1 MIRVIPTKQTI
12 SPALRGSLCAVI
24 GGIFWGFSGTCAQY
38 LFSNFHVPPLWLSC
52 TRLFFTA
59 IILTVLALLRHP
71 AACRDIW
78 KDHRHVARLAA
89 YGIFGLMAC
98 QSAYI
103 MGISYSNAAT
113 TTVLQTLSLVF
124 ILLITCARVR
134 RFPTKIETAALLLAL
149 FGTFLLATGGK
160 PGQLVI
166 SPAGLLWGLATAW
179 AVVLYSMLPSK
190 LLERYDRET
199 VTALGMAFAAVTLNL
214 LCRSWR
220 YDVQLPLRGWLAV
233 AAIVVLGSVVSF
245 SLIMQSIV
253 DIGPSK
259 SSMLA
264 SSEPLSAKVFSV
276 LWLGTSFSGTDLIG
290 FAAIISTIFLLT
302 RPDKNTAS

>member
-1 MIRVIPTKQTI
+1 MGRHPLRRGLMSFGGGLAVSLVT
-12 SPALRGSLCAVI
+12 ALAMPEDPVRFGVLT
-24 GGIFWGFSGTCAQY
+24 FLGTAM
-38 LFSNFHVPPLWLSC
+38 LLTVPLRRWLDRVPP
-52 TRLFFTA
+52 RLG
-59 IILTVLALLRHP
+59 LAG
-71 AACRDIW
+71 A
-78 KDHRHVARLAA
+78 
-89 YGIFGLMAC
+89 FGL
-98 QSAYI
+98 
-103 MGISYSNAAT
+103 
-113 TTVLQTLSLVF
+113 
-124 ILLITCARVR
+124 
-134 RFPTKIETAALLLAL
+134 
-149 FGTFLLATGGK
+149 FLLATGGK

-264 SSEPLSAKVFSV
+264 SSEPLSATVFSV

>member
-1 MIRVIPTKQTI
+1 
-12 SPALRGSLCAVI
+12 
-24 GGIFWGFSGTCAQY
+24 
-38 LFSNFHVPPLWLSC
+38 
-52 TRLFFTA
+52 
-59 IILTVLALLRHP
+59 
-71 AACRDIW
+71 
-78 KDHRHVARLAA
+78 
-89 YGIFGLMAC
+89 
-98 QSAYI
+98 
-103 MGISYSNAAT
+103 MGISHSNAAT

-134 RFPTKIETAALLLAL
+134 ALSHENRDRRAASGAVRNVSA
-149 FGTFLLATGGK
+149 GHRGK

-264 SSEPLSAKVFSV
+264 SSEPLSATVFSV

>member
-1 MIRVIPTKQTI
+1 M
-12 SPALRGSLCAVI
+12 
-24 GGIFWGFSGTCAQY
+24 SG
-38 LFSNFHVPPLWLSC
+38 
-52 TRLFFTA
+52 
-59 IILTVLALLRHP
+59 
-71 AACRDIW
+71 
-78 KDHRHVARLAA
+78 
-89 YGIFGLMAC
+89 
-98 QSAYI
+98 
-103 MGISYSNAAT
+103 
-113 TTVLQTLSLVF
+113 
-124 ILLITCARVR
+124 

-149 FGTFLLATGGK
+149 FGTFLLATGRQARSACHLPCRTSLG
-160 PGQLVI
+160 PCHSV
-166 SPAGLLWGLATAW
+166 

-264 SSEPLSAKVFSV
+264 SSEPLSATVFSV

>member
-1 MIRVIPTKQTI
+1 
-12 SPALRGSLCAVI
+12 
-24 GGIFWGFSGTCAQY
+24 
-38 LFSNFHVPPLWLSC
+38 
-52 TRLFFTA
+52 
-59 IILTVLALLRHP
+59 
-71 AACRDIW
+71 
-78 KDHRHVARLAA
+78 
-89 YGIFGLMAC
+89 MAC

-264 SSEPLSAKVFSV
+264 SSEPLSATVFSV

>member
-1 MIRVIPTKQTI
+1 MISTKQTI

-71 AACRDIW
+71 AACRGIW

-160 PGQLVI
+160 PGQLV
-166 SPAGLLWGLATAW
+166 SP
-179 AVVLYSMLPSK
+179 LP
-190 LLERYDRET
+190 D
-199 VTALGMAFAAVTLNL
+199 
-214 LCRSWR
+214 
-220 YDVQLPLRGWLAV
+220 
-233 AAIVVLGSVVSF
+233 
-245 SLIMQSIV
+245 
-253 DIGPSK
+253 
-259 SSMLA
+259 
-264 SSEPLSAKVFSV
+264 
-276 LWLGTSFSGTDLIG
+276 FSGALPQRGPLYCTVCCRQSSWSAMTG
-290 FAAIISTIFLLT
+290 
-302 RPDKNTAS
+302 RPSPPSAWCLPP

>member
-1 MIRVIPTKQTI
+1 MISTKQTI

-220 YDVQLPLRGWLAV
+220 YDVQLPLRFPFCGWGPPFPGRTSSALPPSSAP
-233 AAIVVLGSVVSF
+233 F
-245 SLIMQSIV
+245 SC
-253 DIGPSK
+253 
-259 SSMLA
+259 
-264 SSEPLSAKVFSV
+264 
-276 LWLGTSFSGTDLIG
+276 
-290 FAAIISTIFLLT
+290 
-302 RPDKNTAS
+302 

>member
-1 MIRVIPTKQTI
+1 M
-12 SPALRGSLCAVI
+12 
-24 GGIFWGFSGTCAQY
+24 SG
-38 LFSNFHVPPLWLSC
+38 
-52 TRLFFTA
+52 
-59 IILTVLALLRHP
+59 
-71 AACRDIW
+71 
-78 KDHRHVARLAA
+78 
-89 YGIFGLMAC
+89 
-98 QSAYI
+98 
-103 MGISYSNAAT
+103 
-113 TTVLQTLSLVF
+113 
-124 ILLITCARVR
+124 

-220 YDVQLPLRGWLAV
+220 YDVQLPLRDWLAV

-264 SSEPLSAKVFSV
+264 SSEPLSATVFSV
-276 LWLGTSFSGTDLIG
+276 LWPGTSFSGTDLIG
-290 FAAIISTIFLLT
+290 FAAHHQHHFPAD